1 MYDAAL
7 YPCTVPEFSA
17 RAPLPNPWLRAR
29 GSMNR
34 LASVARAAAPLAS
47 RAMAAAPATAPVAT
61 RAAAA
66 EAACAADGA
75 AVCGRGDKRTAK
87 GKRFKHSNG
96 ALRGVFRLRLRLP

>member
-1 MYDAAL
+1 MR
-7 YPCTVPEFSA
+7 VRSVV
-17 RAPLPNPWLRAR
+17 R
-29 GSMNR
+29 GPGAD
-34 LASVARAAAPLAS
+34 LACERGAAAPLAS
-47 RAMAAAPATAPVAT
+47 RALGAAPAAAPAAT

-96 ALRGVFRLRLRLP
+96 ALRKRSS